1 MTRTLFTNTRIFD
14 GTGAAISEGEVLVED
29 GRIVEVGSGLDGD
42 EAVDLGGRALLPGMF
57 DCHVHVMFPD
67 INIWGLMQRPFSLGF
82 FEAAIA
88 LQNTLAAGIT
98 SVRDAGGA
106 DLGLKTAVERGY
118 IDGPRMQISLTMIS
132 QTGGHGDGWLPSG
145 QHARLL
151 ATYPGMPSNLVDGP
165 DEMRRKVRELV
176 QAGADVIKIATSGG
190 VLSPRDDPRHAHFRP
205 EELAVLIEEAT
216 AAGIF
221 VMAHAQATEGIK
233 NAVDAGIRSIEH
245 GIYLDDEVIE
255 MMKERGTFLVPTLVA
270 PTGVR
275 RAAEAGL
282 SIPEAS
288 LRKADEVV
296 EIHKESFAKAV
307 AAGVKV
313 AMGTDSG
320 VTPHGDNLDE
330 LALMQEGGMS
340 PTDVLVAT
348 TRNAAELLDVL
359 DDRGTIEPGKRA
371 DLVVIDGDPLEF
383 EGLRDRV
390 VAVLLDG
397 EVRSGALPA
406 T

>member
-1 MTRTLFTNTRIFD
+1 
-14 GTGAAISEGEVLVED
+14 
-29 GRIVEVGSGLDGD
+29 
-42 EAVDLGGRALLPGMF
+42 
-57 DCHVHVMFPD
+57 
-67 INIWGLMQRPFSLGF
+67 
-82 FEAAIA
+82 
-88 LQNTLAAGIT
+88 
-98 SVRDAGGA
+98 
-106 DLGLKTAVERGY
+106 
-118 IDGPRMQISLTMIS
+118 
-132 QTGGHGDGWLPSG
+132 
-145 QHARLL
+145 
-151 ATYPGMPSNLVDGP
+151 MPSNLVDGP

-270 PTGVR
+270 PAGVR

-320 VTPHGDNLDE
+320 VTPHGENLEE
-330 LALMQEGGMS
+330 LTHMQEGGMS